1 VDRTVQPHALFRH
14 RSPSEQPPETDRA
27 HDRRRTRSLGLTPEH
42 PKGTT
47 VQYKRTMAGLALAA
61 AAVVTLAGCSA
72 TSSASTGAG
81 GSSDTDWKTAT
92 SAESAGGMD
101 SLVKAAKAEGKLNVI
116 ALPPTWANYGKI
128 IDGFEKKYGITVA
141 SANPNGSSADEVAA
155 VKSQQGQDTAPDVL
169 DLGNAVLQQNLGLL
183 TDYKVANWDD
193 IPTAL
198 KDEKGAWTRDYT
210 GLMSI
215 GYDSSKV
222 KNAPKDL
229 NDLLDPQY
237 KGKVS
242 IAGDPTQ
249 ANQAA
254 SAVYLAALENGGSA
268 DDITKG
274 VDYFGKL
281 KAAGNWQNVLPTQA
295 TVASGETPV
304 VVQWSYNNLA
314 WGPAAGASGNKN
326 WKTIV
331 PSGQALGSYYAQAI
345 NKDAPHPAAARL
357 WQYIASPT
365 AQNLYL
371 QAGAFPATLAA
382 MEKSGKVDQDALDAA
397 GGAPKDYVEL
407 SDDQVTAAAK
417 VLAAKWSSTMGS

>member
-1 VDRTVQPHALFRH
+1 MQN
-14 RSPSEQPPETDRA
+14 
-27 HDRRRTRSLGLTPEH
+27 
-42 PKGTT
+42 
-47 VQYKRTMAGLALAA
+47 KRTLAGIALAA

-72 TSSASTGAG
+72 TSSASTG
-81 GSSDTDWKTAT
+81 SSSGAAAWKTAT
-92 SAESAGGMD
+92 SAQSAGGMD
-101 SLVKAAKAEGKLNVI
+101 ALVKAAKAEGQLNVI

-128 IDGFEKKYGITVA
+128 IDGFKQKYGITIN

-155 VKSQQGQDTAPDVL
+155 VKSQKGQSTAPDVL
-169 DLGNAVLQQNLGLL
+169 DLGNAVLQQNLDLL
-183 TDYKVANWDD
+183 TDYKVANWND
-193 IPTAL
+193 IPTNL
-198 KDEKGAWTRDYT
+198 KDKDGAWTRDYT

-215 GYDSSKV
+215 GYDSSKITD
-222 KNAPKDL
+222 APKDL
-229 NDLLDPQY
+229 KDLLGSEY

-281 KAAGNWQNVLPTQA
+281 KQAGNFQNVLPSQA

-304 VVQWSYNNLA
+304 VIQWSYNNLA
-314 WGPAAGASGNKN
+314 WGPDAGASGNKH
-326 WKTIV
+326 WKTVV
-331 PSGQALGSYYAQAI
+331 PEGQALGSYYSQAI

-357 WQYIASPT
+357 WQEYIASAT

-371 QAGAFPATLAA
+371 QAGAFPSTLAA
-382 MEKSGKVDQDALDAA
+382 LEKSGKVDKDALEAA

>member
-1 VDRTVQPHALFRH
+1 MQH
-14 RSPSEQPPETDRA
+14 
-27 HDRRRTRSLGLTPEH
+27 
-42 PKGTT
+42 
-47 VQYKRTMAGLALAA
+47 KRTLAGIALAA
-61 AAVVTLAGCSA
+61 AAIVTLAGCSA
-72 TSSASTGAG
+72 TSSATAG
-81 GSSDTDWKTAT
+81 SDGDADWKTAT

-101 SLVKAAKAEGKLNVI
+101 ALVTAAKAEGQLNVI
-116 ALPPTWANYGKI
+116 ALPPSWANYGKI
-128 IDGFEKKYGITVA
+128 IDGFTKKYGIKIN

-155 VKSQQGQDTAPDVL
+155 VKSQKGQSTAPDVL
-169 DLGNAVLQQNLGLL
+169 DLGNAVLQENLDLL

-193 IPTAL
+193 IPADL
-198 KDEKGAWTRDYT
+198 KEQDGAWTRDYT

-215 GYDSSKV
+215 GYDSSKISD
-222 KNAPKDL
+222 APKDL
-229 NDLLDPQY
+229 QDLLGSEY

-274 VDYFGKL
+274 VDYFGDL
-281 KAAGNWQNVLPTQA
+281 KKAGNFQNVLPTQA

-304 VVQWSYNNLA
+304 VIQWSYNNLA
-314 WGPAAGASGNKN
+314 WGPAAGASGNKD
-326 WKTIV
+326 WKTVV
-331 PSGQALGSYYAQAI
+331 PKGQALGSYYSQAI
-345 NKDAPHPAAARL
+345 TKDAPHPAAARL
-357 WQYIASPT
+357 WQEYIASPE

-371 QAGAFPATLAA
+371 QAGAFPATLSA

-407 SDDQVTAAAK
+407 TDAQVADAAK
-417 VLAAKWSSTMGS
+417 VLKAKWSSTMGS

>member
-1 VDRTVQPHALFRH
+1 M
-14 RSPSEQPPETDRA
+14 
-27 HDRRRTRSLGLTPEH
+27 
-42 PKGTT
+42 
-47 VQYKRTMAGLALAA
+47 QYKRTLAGLALAA
-61 AAVVTLAGCSA
+61 AAVVTLAGCSTA
-72 TSSASTGAG
+72 SSASAG
-81 GSSDTDWKTAT
+81 SGSDTDWKTAT

-101 SLVKAAKAEGKLNVI
+101 ALVKAAKAEGQLNVI
-116 ALPPTWANYGKI
+116 ALPPSWANYGKI
-128 IDGFEKKYGITVA
+128 IDGFTKEYGIKVN

-155 VKSQQGQDTAPDVL
+155 VKSQKGQSTAPDVL
-169 DLGNAVLQQNLGLL
+169 DLGNAVLQQNLDLL
-183 TDYKVANWDD
+183 TDYKVANWAD
-193 IPTAL
+193 IPTNL
-198 KDEKGAWTRDYT
+198 KDADGAWTRDYT

-215 GYDSSKV
+215 GYDSSKIT
-222 KNAPKDL
+222 KAPKDL
-229 NDLLDPQY
+229 NDLLGSEY

-281 KAAGNWQNVLPTQA
+281 KQAGNFQNVLPTQA

-304 VVQWSYNNLA
+304 VIQWSYNNLA
-314 WGPAAGASGNKN
+314 WGPAAGASGNAN
-326 WKTIV
+326 WKTVV
-331 PSGQALGSYYAQAI
+331 PEGQALGSYYSQAV
-345 NKDAPHPAAARL
+345 NADAPHPAAARL
-357 WQYIASPT
+357 WQEYIAGAD

-371 QAGAFPATLAA
+371 QAGAFPSTLAA
-382 MEKSGKVDQDALDAA
+382 LEKSGKVDQDALDAA

-417 VLAAKWSSTMGS
+417 VLAAKWSATMGS

>member
-1 VDRTVQPHALFRH
+1 MQN
-14 RSPSEQPPETDRA
+14 
-27 HDRRRTRSLGLTPEH
+27 
-42 PKGTT
+42 
-47 VQYKRTMAGLALAA
+47 KRTLAGIALAA

-72 TSSASTGAG
+72 TSSASTG
-81 GSSDTDWKTAT
+81 SSSSGAADWKTAT

-101 SLVKAAKAEGKLNVI
+101 ALVKAAKAEGQLNVI

-128 IDGFEKKYGITVA
+128 IDGFKQKYGITIN

-155 VKSQQGQDTAPDVL
+155 VKSQKGQSTAPDVL

-183 TDYKVANWDD
+183 TDYKVANWSD
-193 IPTAL
+193 IPTTL
-198 KDEKGAWTRDYT
+198 KEKDGAWTRDYT

-215 GYDSSKV
+215 GYDSSKI
-222 KNAPKDL
+222 KDAPKDL
-229 NDLLDPQY
+229 EDLLGSEY

-281 KAAGNWQNVLPTQA
+281 KQAGNFQNVLPSQA

-314 WGPAAGASGNKN
+314 WGPAAGSSGNKH
-326 WKTIV
+326 WKTVV
-331 PSGQALGSYYAQAI
+331 PKGQALGSYYAQAI

-357 WQYIASPT
+357 WQEYVASPT
-365 AQNLYL
+365 VQNLYL
-371 QAGAFPATLAA
+371 QAGAFPSTLAA
-382 MEKSGKVDQDALDAA
+382 LEKSGKVDQDALDAA

-407 SDDQVTAAAK
+407 TDDQVTAAAK

>member
-1 VDRTVQPHALFRH
+1 MQHTRTL
-14 RSPSEQPPETDRA
+14 
-27 HDRRRTRSLGLTPEH
+27 
-42 PKGTT
+42 
-47 VQYKRTMAGLALAA
+47 AGIALAA

-72 TSSASTGAG
+72 TSSASTST
-81 GSSDTDWKTAT
+81 GSGDTDWKTAT
-92 SAESAGGMD
+92 SAEAAGGMD
-101 SLVKAAKAEGKLNVI
+101 ALVKAAKAEGQLNVI

-128 IDGFEKKYGITVA
+128 IAGFEKQYDIKVN

-155 VKSQQGQDTAPDVL
+155 VKSQQGQSTAPDVL
-169 DLGNAVLQQNLGLL
+169 DLGNAVMQQNLGLL
-183 TDYKVANWDD
+183 TDYKVANWSD
-193 IPTAL
+193 IPDTL
-198 KDEKGAWTRDYT
+198 KDADGKWTRDYT

-215 GYDSSKV
+215 GYDSSKIQD
-222 KNAPKDL
+222 APKDL
-229 NDLLDPQY
+229 NDLLGSEY

-274 VDYFGKL
+274 VDFFGKL
-281 KAAGNWQNVLPTQA
+281 KQAGNFQNVLPSQA

-314 WGPAAGASGNKN
+314 WGPAAGASGNEN
-326 WKTIV
+326 WKTVV
-331 PSGQALGSYYAQAI
+331 PEGQALGSYYSQAI

-357 WQYIASPT
+357 WQEYIASPD

-371 QAGAFPATLAA
+371 QAGAFPSTLAA
-382 MEKSGKVDQDALDAA
+382 MEQSGKVDKDALEAA
-397 GGAPKDYVEL
+397 GGMPKDYVEL
-407 SDDQVTAAAK
+407 TDAQVTEAAK
-417 VLAAKWSSTMGS
+417 VLAAKWSATMGS

>member
-1 VDRTVQPHALFRH
+1 MQHTRTL
-14 RSPSEQPPETDRA
+14 
-27 HDRRRTRSLGLTPEH
+27 
-42 PKGTT
+42 
-47 VQYKRTMAGLALAA
+47 AGIALAA

-72 TSSASTGAG
+72 TSSAAT
-81 GSSDTDWKTAT
+81 SSDTDWKTAT
-92 SAESAGGMD
+92 SAQAGGGMD
-101 SLVKAAKAEGKLNVI
+101 ALVQAAKAEGKLNVI

-128 IDGFEKKYGITVA
+128 IAGFEKKYPGITIT

-155 VKSQQGQDTAPDVL
+155 VKSQKGQSTAPDVL
-169 DLGNAVLQQNLGLL
+169 DLGNAVMQQNLGLL
-183 TDYKVANWDD
+183 TDYKVANWSD
-193 IPTAL
+193 IPEDL
-198 KDEKGAWTRDYT
+198 KDADGKWTRDYT

-215 GYDSSKV
+215 GYDSSKIT
-222 KNAPKDL
+222 KAPKDL
-229 NDLLDPQY
+229 NDLLGSEY

-281 KAAGNWQNVLPTQA
+281 KQAGNFQNVLPTQA

-326 WKTIV
+326 WKTVI
-331 PSGQALGSYYAQAI
+331 PEGKALGSYYSQAI

-357 WQYIASPT
+357 WQEYIASPE

-371 QAGAFPATLAA
+371 QAGAFPSTLAA
-382 MEKSGKVDQDALDAA
+382 MEQSGKVDADALKAA
-397 GGAPKDYVEL
+397 GGMPKDTVEL
-407 SDDQVTAAAK
+407 TDAQVTEAAK
-417 VLAAKWSSTMGS
+417 VLAAKWSTTMGS

>member
-1 VDRTVQPHALFRH
+1 MQHTRTL
-14 RSPSEQPPETDRA
+14 
-27 HDRRRTRSLGLTPEH
+27 
-42 PKGTT
+42 
-47 VQYKRTMAGLALAA
+47 AGIALAA

-72 TSSASTGAG
+72 TSSASTSS
-81 GSSDTDWKTAT
+81 GSGDTDWKTAT

-101 SLVKAAKAEGKLNVI
+101 ALVKAAKAEGQLNVI

-128 IDGFEKKYGITVA
+128 IDGFEKKYDIKIN

-155 VKSQQGQDTAPDVL
+155 VKSQKGQSTAPDVL
-169 DLGNAVLQQNLGLL
+169 DLGNAVLQQNLDLL
-183 TDYKVANWDD
+183 TDYKVANWSD
-193 IPTAL
+193 IPDTL
-198 KDEKGAWTRDYT
+198 KDADGKWTRDYT

-215 GYDSSKV
+215 GYDSSKITD
-222 KNAPKDL
+222 APKDL
-229 NDLLDPQY
+229 NDLLGSEY
-237 KGKVS
+237 EGKVS

-281 KAAGNWQNVLPTQA
+281 KQAGNFQNVLPTQA

-314 WGPAAGASGNKN
+314 WGPAAGSSGNKN
-326 WKTIV
+326 WKTVV
-331 PSGQALGSYYAQAI
+331 PEGQALGSYYSQAI

-357 WQYIASPT
+357 WQEYIASPD

-371 QAGAFPATLAA
+371 QAGAFPSTLAA
-382 MEKSGKVDQDALDAA
+382 MEQSGTVDKDALEAA
-397 GGAPKDYVEL
+397 GGMPKDYVEL
-407 SDDQVTAAAK
+407 TDAQVTDAAK
-417 VLAAKWSSTMGS
+417 VLAAKWSATMGS

>member
-1 VDRTVQPHALFRH
+1 VQHTRTL
-14 RSPSEQPPETDRA
+14 
-27 HDRRRTRSLGLTPEH
+27 
-42 PKGTT
+42 
-47 VQYKRTMAGLALAA
+47 AGIALAA

-72 TSSASTGAG
+72 TSSAST
-81 GSSDTDWKTAT
+81 SSDTDWKTAT

-101 SLVKAAKAEGKLNVI
+101 ALIKAAKAEGQLNVI

-128 IDGFEKKYGITVA
+128 IDGFEQKYDIKIN

-155 VKSQQGQDTAPDVL
+155 VKSQQGQSTAPDVL
-169 DLGNAVLQQNLGLL
+169 DLGNAVMQQNLDLL
-183 TDYKVANWDD
+183 TDYKVANWSD
-193 IPTAL
+193 IPDTL
-198 KDEKGAWTRDYT
+198 KDADGKWTRDYT

-215 GYDSSKV
+215 GYDSSKITD
-222 KNAPKDL
+222 APKDL
-229 NDLLDPQY
+229 DDLLGSEY

-281 KAAGNWQNVLPTQA
+281 QQAGNFQNVLPTQA

-304 VVQWSYNNLA
+304 VIQWSYNNLA
-314 WGPAAGASGNKN
+314 WGPAAGSSGNQD
-326 WKTIV
+326 WKTVV
-331 PSGQALGSYYAQAI
+331 PEGQALGSYYSQAI

-357 WQYIASPT
+357 WQEYIASPD

-371 QAGAFPATLAA
+371 QAGAFPSTLAA
-382 MEKSGKVDQDALDAA
+382 MEQSGKVDEDALRAA
-397 GGAPKDYVEL
+397 GGMPKDYVEL
-407 SDDQVTAAAK
+407 TDAQVTDAAK
-417 VLAAKWSSTMGS
+417 VLAAKWSATMGS

>member
-1 VDRTVQPHALFRH
+1 MQH
-14 RSPSEQPPETDRA
+14 
-27 HDRRRTRSLGLTPEH
+27 
-42 PKGTT
+42 
-47 VQYKRTMAGLALAA
+47 KRTIAGIALAA
-61 AAVVTLAGCSA
+61 AAIVTLAGCSA
-72 TSSASTGAG
+72 TSSASTTKD
-81 GSSDTDWKTAT
+81 DTNWKTAT
-92 SAESAGGMD
+92 SAEASGGMD
-101 SLVKAAKAEGKLNVI
+101 ALVKAAKAEGQLNVI
-116 ALPPTWANYGKI
+116 ALPPSWANYGKI
-128 IDGFEKKYGITVA
+128 IDGFTKKYGIKIN

-155 VKSQQGQDTAPDVL
+155 VKSQKGQSTAPDVL
-169 DLGNAVLQQNLGLL
+169 DLGNAVLQENLDLL

-193 IPTAL
+193 IPTDL
-198 KDEKGAWTRDYT
+198 KDKDGAWTRDYT

-215 GYDSSKV
+215 GYDSSKISD
-222 KNAPKDL
+222 APKDL
-229 NDLLDPQY
+229 QDLLGSEY

-254 SAVYLAALENGGSA
+254 SAVYMAALENGGSA

-274 VDYFGKL
+274 VDYFGDL
-281 KAAGNWQNVLPTQA
+281 KKAGNFQNVLPTQA

-304 VVQWSYNNLA
+304 VIQWSYNNLA

-326 WKTIV
+326 WKTVV
-331 PSGQALGSYYAQAI
+331 PEGQALGSYYSQAI

-357 WQYIASPT
+357 WQEYIASPE

-371 QAGAFPATLAA
+371 QAGAFPATLSA

-407 SDDQVTAAAK
+407 TDEQVTAAAK
-417 VLAAKWSSTMGS
+417 VLSAKWASTMGS

>member
-1 VDRTVQPHALFRH
+1 MQH
-14 RSPSEQPPETDRA
+14 
-27 HDRRRTRSLGLTPEH
+27 
-42 PKGTT
+42 
-47 VQYKRTMAGLALAA
+47 KRTIAGIALAA
-61 AAVVTLAGCSA
+61 AAIVTLAGCSA
-72 TSSASTGAG
+72 TSSASTTKD
-81 GSSDTDWKTAT
+81 DTNWKTAT
-92 SAESAGGMD
+92 SVEASGGMD
-101 SLVKAAKAEGKLNVI
+101 ALVKAAKAEGQLNVI
-116 ALPPTWANYGKI
+116 ALPPSWANYGKI
-128 IDGFEKKYGITVA
+128 IDGFTKKYDITVN

-155 VKSQQGQDTAPDVL
+155 VKSQKGQSTAPDVL
-169 DLGNAVLQQNLGLL
+169 DLGNAVLQENLDLL
-183 TDYKVANWDD
+183 TDYKVANWTD
-193 IPTAL
+193 IPDTL
-198 KDEKGAWTRDYT
+198 KEQDGAWTRDYT

-215 GYDSSKV
+215 GYDSSKISD
-222 KNAPKDL
+222 APKDL
-229 NDLLDPQY
+229 NDLLGSEY

-281 KAAGNWQNVLPTQA
+281 KQAGNFQNVLPTQA

-304 VVQWSYNNLA
+304 VIQWSYNNLA

-326 WKTIV
+326 WKTVV
-331 PSGQALGSYYAQAI
+331 PEGQALGSYYSQAI

-357 WQYIASPT
+357 WQEYIASPE

-382 MEKSGKVDQDALDAA
+382 MEQSGKVDQDALDAA

-407 SDDQVTAAAK
+407 TDAQVADAAK
-417 VLAAKWSSTMGS
+417 VLSAKWSSTMGS

>member
-1 VDRTVQPHALFRH
+1 MQH
-14 RSPSEQPPETDRA
+14 
-27 HDRRRTRSLGLTPEH
+27 
-42 PKGTT
+42 
-47 VQYKRTMAGLALAA
+47 KRTLAGIALAA
-61 AAVVTLAGCSA
+61 AAIVTLAGCSA
-72 TSSASTGAG
+72 TSSATAG
-81 GSSDTDWKTAT
+81 SDGDADWKTAT

-101 SLVKAAKAEGKLNVI
+101 ALVKAAKAEGQLNVI
-116 ALPPTWANYGKI
+116 ALPPSWANYGKI
-128 IDGFEKKYGITVA
+128 IDGFTKKYGIKIN

-155 VKSQQGQDTAPDVL
+155 VKSQKGQSTAPDVL
-169 DLGNAVLQQNLGLL
+169 DLGNAVLQENLDLL

-193 IPTAL
+193 IPTDL
-198 KDEKGAWTRDYT
+198 KDKDGAWTRDYT

-215 GYDSSKV
+215 GYDSSKISD
-222 KNAPKDL
+222 APKDL
-229 NDLLDPQY
+229 QDLLGSEY

-274 VDYFGKL
+274 VDYFGDL
-281 KAAGNWQNVLPTQA
+281 KKAGNFQNVLPTQA

-304 VVQWSYNNLA
+304 VIQWSYNNLA
-314 WGPAAGASGNKN
+314 WGPAAGASGNKD
-326 WKTIV
+326 WKTVV
-331 PSGQALGSYYAQAI
+331 PKGQALGSYYSQAI
-345 NKDAPHPAAARL
+345 TKDAPHPAAARL
-357 WQYIASPT
+357 WQEYIASPE

-371 QAGAFPATLAA
+371 QAGAFPATLSA

-407 SDDQVTAAAK
+407 TDAQVADAAK
-417 VLAAKWSSTMGS
+417 VLKAKWSSTMGS

>member
-1 VDRTVQPHALFRH
+1 VQH
-14 RSPSEQPPETDRA
+14 
-27 HDRRRTRSLGLTPEH
+27 
-42 PKGTT
+42 
-47 VQYKRTMAGLALAA
+47 KRTLAGIALAA
-61 AAVVTLAGCSA
+61 AAIVTLAGCSA
-72 TSSASTGAG
+72 TSSATAG
-81 GSSDTDWKTAT
+81 SDGDTDWKTAT

-101 SLVKAAKAEGKLNVI
+101 ALVKAAKAEGQLNVI
-116 ALPPTWANYGKI
+116 ALPPSWANYGKI
-128 IDGFEKKYGITVA
+128 IDGFTKKYGITIN

-155 VKSQQGQDTAPDVL
+155 VKSQKGQSTAPDVL
-169 DLGNAVLQQNLGLL
+169 DLGNAVLQENLDLL

-193 IPTAL
+193 IPTDL
-198 KDEKGAWTRDYT
+198 KEQDGAWTRDYT

-215 GYDSSKV
+215 GYDSSKISE
-222 KNAPKDL
+222 APEDL
-229 NDLLDPQY
+229 QDLLGSEY

-274 VDYFGKL
+274 VDYFGDL
-281 KAAGNWQNVLPTQA
+281 KKAGNFQNVLPTQA

-304 VVQWSYNNLA
+304 VIQWSYNNLA
-314 WGPAAGASGNKN
+314 WGPAAGASGNKD
-326 WKTIV
+326 WKTVV
-331 PSGQALGSYYAQAI
+331 PKGQALGSYYSQAI
-345 NKDAPHPAAARL
+345 SKDAPHPAAARL
-357 WQYIASPT
+357 WQEYIASPE

-371 QAGAFPATLAA
+371 QAGAFPATLSA
-382 MEKSGKVDQDALDAA
+382 MEQSGKVDQDALDAA

-407 SDDQVTAAAK
+407 TDAQVADAAK

>member
-1 VDRTVQPHALFRH
+1 VQHTRTL
-14 RSPSEQPPETDRA
+14 
-27 HDRRRTRSLGLTPEH
+27 
-42 PKGTT
+42 
-47 VQYKRTMAGLALAA
+47 AGIALAA

-72 TSSASTGAG
+72 TSSAAT
-81 GSSDTDWKTAT
+81 SSDTDWKTAT
-92 SAESAGGMD
+92 SAQAGGGMD
-101 SLVKAAKAEGKLNVI
+101 ALVQAAKAEGKLNVI

-128 IDGFEKKYGITVA
+128 IAGFEKKYPGITIT

-155 VKSQQGQDTAPDVL
+155 VKSQKGQSTAPDVL
-169 DLGNAVLQQNLGLL
+169 DLGNAVMQQNLGLL
-183 TDYKVANWDD
+183 TDYKVANWSD
-193 IPTAL
+193 IPEDL
-198 KDEKGAWTRDYT
+198 KDADGKWTRDYT

-215 GYDSSKV
+215 GYDSSKIT
-222 KNAPKDL
+222 KAPKDL
-229 NDLLDPQY
+229 NDLLGSEY

-281 KAAGNWQNVLPTQA
+281 KQAGNFQNVLPTQA

-326 WKTIV
+326 WKTVI
-331 PSGQALGSYYAQAI
+331 PEGKALGSYYSQAI

-357 WQYIASPT
+357 WQEYIASPE

-371 QAGAFPATLAA
+371 QAGAFPSTLAA
-382 MEKSGKVDQDALDAA
+382 MEQSGKVDADALKAA
-397 GGAPKDYVEL
+397 GGMPKDTVEL
-407 SDDQVTAAAK
+407 TDAQVTEAAK
-417 VLAAKWSSTMGS
+417 VLAAKWSTTMGS

>member
-1 VDRTVQPHALFRH
+1 MQHTRTL
-14 RSPSEQPPETDRA
+14 
-27 HDRRRTRSLGLTPEH
+27 
-42 PKGTT
+42 
-47 VQYKRTMAGLALAA
+47 AGIALAA

-72 TSSASTGAG
+72 TSSASTST
-81 GSSDTDWKTAT
+81 GSGDADWKTAT

-101 SLVKAAKAEGKLNVI
+101 ALVEAAKAEGQLNVI

-128 IDGFEKKYGITVA
+128 INGFEKKYDIKIN

-155 VKSQQGQDTAPDVL
+155 VKSQKGQSTAPDVL
-169 DLGNAVLQQNLGLL
+169 DLGNAVMQQNLDLL
-183 TDYKVANWDD
+183 TDYKVANWSD
-193 IPTAL
+193 IPDTL
-198 KDEKGAWTRDYT
+198 KDEDGKWTRDYT

-215 GYDSSKV
+215 GYDSSKI
-222 KNAPKDL
+222 KDAPKDL
-229 NDLLDPQY
+229 NDLLGSEY

-281 KAAGNWQNVLPTQA
+281 KQAGNFQNVLPTQA

-304 VVQWSYNNLA
+304 VIQWSYNNLA
-314 WGPAAGASGNKN
+314 WGPAAGSSGNKN
-326 WKTIV
+326 WKTVV
-331 PSGQALGSYYAQAI
+331 PEGQALGSYYSQAI

-357 WQYIASPT
+357 WQEYIASPD

-371 QAGAFPATLAA
+371 QAGAFPSTLAA
-382 MEKSGKVDQDALDAA
+382 MEQSGTVDEDALEAA
-397 GGAPKDYVEL
+397 GGMPKDYVEL
-407 SDDQVTAAAK
+407 TDAQVTDAAK
-417 VLAAKWSSTMGS
+417 VLAAKWSATMGS

>member
-1 VDRTVQPHALFRH
+1 MQHTRTL
-14 RSPSEQPPETDRA
+14 
-27 HDRRRTRSLGLTPEH
+27 
-42 PKGTT
+42 
-47 VQYKRTMAGLALAA
+47 AGIALAA

-72 TSSASTGAG
+72 TSSASTST
-81 GSSDTDWKTAT
+81 GSGDADWKTAT

-101 SLVKAAKAEGKLNVI
+101 ALVEAAKAEGQLNVI

-128 IDGFEKKYGITVA
+128 IDGFEKKYDIKIN

-155 VKSQQGQDTAPDVL
+155 VKSQKGQSTAPDVL
-169 DLGNAVLQQNLGLL
+169 DLGNAVMQQNLDLL
-183 TDYKVANWDD
+183 TDYKVANWSD
-193 IPTAL
+193 IPDTL
-198 KDEKGAWTRDYT
+198 KDEDGKWTRDYT

-215 GYDSSKV
+215 GYDSSKI
-222 KNAPKDL
+222 KDAPKDL
-229 NDLLDPQY
+229 NDLLGSEY

-281 KAAGNWQNVLPTQA
+281 KQAGNFQNVLPTQA

-304 VVQWSYNNLA
+304 VIQWSYNNLA
-314 WGPAAGASGNKN
+314 WGPAAGSSGNKN
-326 WKTIV
+326 WKTVV
-331 PSGQALGSYYAQAI
+331 PEGQALGSYYSQAI

-357 WQYIASPT
+357 WQEYIASPD

-371 QAGAFPATLAA
+371 QAGAFPSTLAA
-382 MEKSGKVDQDALDAA
+382 MEQSGTVDEDALEAA
-397 GGAPKDYVEL
+397 GGMPKDYVEL
-407 SDDQVTAAAK
+407 TDAQVTDAAK
-417 VLAAKWSSTMGS
+417 VLAAKWSATMGS

>member
-1 VDRTVQPHALFRH
+1 MQHTRTL
-14 RSPSEQPPETDRA
+14 
-27 HDRRRTRSLGLTPEH
+27 
-42 PKGTT
+42 
-47 VQYKRTMAGLALAA
+47 AGLALAA

-72 TSSASTGAG
+72 TSSAST
-81 GSSDTDWKTAT
+81 SSDTDWKTAT
-92 SAESAGGMD
+92 SAQSAGGMGA
-101 SLVKAAKAEGKLNVI
+101 LVKAAKAEGKLNVI

-128 IDGFEKKYGITVA
+128 IDGFEKKYPGITIN
-141 SANPNGSSADEVAA
+141 SANPNGSSADEIAA
-155 VKSQQGQDTAPDVL
+155 VKSQKGQSTAPDVL
-169 DLGNAVLQQNLGLL
+169 DLGNAVMQQNLGLL
-183 TDYKVANWDD
+183 TDYKVANWSD
-193 IPTAL
+193 IPDTL
-198 KDEKGAWTRDYT
+198 KDKDGKWTRDYT

-215 GYDSSKV
+215 GYDSSKI
-222 KNAPKDL
+222 KQAPKDL
-229 NDLLDPQY
+229 NDLLGSEY

-274 VDYFGKL
+274 VEFFGKL
-281 KAAGNWQNVLPTQA
+281 KQAGNFQNVLPSQA

-326 WKTIV
+326 WKTVV
-331 PSGQALGSYYAQAI
+331 PEGQALGSYYSQAI

-357 WQYIASPT
+357 WQEYIASPE

-371 QAGAFPATLAA
+371 QAGAFPSTLAA
-382 MEKSGKVDQDALDAA
+382 MEQSGKVDKDALEQA
-397 GGAPKDYVEL
+397 GGMPKDYVEL
-407 SDDQVTAAAK
+407 TDAQVTEAAK
-417 VLAAKWSSTMGS
+417 VLAAKWSATMGS